1 MAGTGLVCSLWGCF
15 YFLYRICRIPF
26 WFVPVTGMAG
36 ISLVLFVGAL
46 VGKLSFFADLLLVAG
61 LAGAGYFVRQLF
73 GQNVRFRPLRPEEW
87 CMAAGMAGFAF
98 LTLQMSLTH
107 YDNFSHWALVV
118 KDLLLTGELPG
129 ADTSLIPFRDYPP
142 GTSVFIFYI
151 CRYLGHS
158 QGMMLLA
165 QNSVLLACFFALFG
179 IVEERRRFLLYSFLG
194 MGCAMLSYLNL
205 TIRINNLLVDFL
217 LPLLA
222 LASIAYSC
230 RERENVRL
238 FAVQILLLGF
248 TGIVKGTGIFF
259 AGAAGICGI
268 WRMLRNTKHGSGG
281 RDPGGKVARRSW
293 LAAAAAT
300 MVIGGAAPFLLWQDH
315 VRTDLAGFEG
325 KFQITASFGKETTA
339 QGDLPEEMLR
349 RQIVRSFLEAA
360 VDPQDRAFQTFVLC
374 TALVIPAALYFR
386 VRTKSWNLL
395 QVYFL
400 GNLLLA
406 VYYGGLLYLYLYAM
420 PEEEAVRLAG
430 FSRYACS
437 GMTLFAGMLILCGE
451 KEIEGSFAVDID
463 ERGPYRAYASPA
475 AKRRYQSAV
484 LGTFL
489 LGINFLY
496 SEFNGLL
503 AIREKYP
510 DSLSGRAAALVG
522 DAWPKDGKPDPRQYL
537 VLASDEEGRVSDGEV
552 RYVFRYFLW
561 AERVEAMDIRNETA
575 WKAKLEA
582 MKKEAGEETGE
593 EAGEEIVIIRL
604 PPADARGNAP

>member
-15 YFLYRICRIPF
+15 YFLYRICRVPF

-36 ISLVLFVGAL
+36 FSLGLFGGAL
-46 VGKLSFFADLLLVAG
+46 AGKRSLLADLLLAAG
-61 LAGAGYFVRQLF
+61 LAGTGYFVRQLF
-73 GQNVRFRPLRPEEW
+73 GRNVRFRPLRPEEW

-98 LTLQMSLTH
+98 LSLQMPLTH

-179 IVEERRRFLLYSFLG
+179 MVEERRRFLLYSFLG

-259 AGAAGICGI
+259 AGTAGICGI
-268 WRMLRNTKHGSGG
+268 WRMIRNTKHGSGG

-325 KFQITASFGKETTA
+325 KFQITASFGKET
-339 QGDLPEEMLR
+339 
-349 RQIVRSFLEAA
+349 
-360 VDPQDRAFQTFVLC
+360 
-374 TALVIPAALYFR
+374 
-386 VRTKSWNLL
+386 
-395 QVYFL
+395 FL
-400 GNLLLA
+400 GILLLA

-451 KEIEGSFAVDID
+451 KKS
-463 ERGPYRAYASPA
+463 
-475 AKRRYQSAV
+475 
-484 LGTFL
+484 
-489 LGINFLY
+489 
-496 SEFNGLL
+496 
-503 AIREKYP
+503 
-510 DSLSGRAAALVG
+510 
-522 DAWPKDGKPDPRQYL
+522 
-537 VLASDEEGRVSDGEV
+537 RVPSQ
-552 RYVFRYFLW
+552 
-561 AERVEAMDIRNETA
+561 
-575 WKAKLEA
+575 
-582 MKKEAGEETGE
+582 
-593 EAGEEIVIIRL
+593 
-604 PPADARGNAP
+604 